1 MMKPTILP
9 IALAL
14 ILGALPAAAQ
24 QSAAADAPGAAP
36 ARQSDSTAA
45 AAERDGAASAAAYRL
60 GPEDVIEVFVW
71 KEPELST
78 TATVR
83 PDGRITLPLV
93 GELVASSKT
102 VAELEEQITERLQSY
117 IELPVV
123 TVSVSEIN
131 SPKIAILG
139 EVHRPGRYVIPQRT
153 TVLDALAMGGGFTEY
168 AKRDRVMVLRKTAS
182 GVQRIRVNVKQ
193 LLHDGGDPVYL
204 QPGDTVHVD

>member
-1 MMKPTILP
+1 MKSTILP
-9 IALAL
+9 IAVAL
-14 ILGALPAAAQ
+14 VLGALPAGAQ
-24 QSAAADAPGAAP
+24 QGAAATPGGATAPE
-36 ARQSDSTAA
+36 SDGAA
-45 AAERDGAASAAAYRL
+45 AAPERDGAAASAAYRL

-78 TATVR
+78 SATVR

-93 GELVASSKT
+93 GELMASSKT
-102 VAELEEQITERLQSY
+102 VAELEEQITARLTSY

-123 TVSVSEIN
+123 TVSVSAIN

-153 TVLDALAMGGGFTEY
+153 TVLDAVAMGGGFTEY
-168 AKRDRVMVLRKTAS
+168 AKRDRVMVLRKTPT
-182 GVQRIRVNVKQ
+182 GVERIRVNVKQ